1 MLKNPAELRS
11 RLEQEIYN
19 YQMLRLPPK
28 LPRPF
33 DAAAPLPLLPRPDAV
48 AQALR
53 DTPFAAEIR
62 DLAARIRRRDIPLLG
77 TSLQVG
83 REIRWRKDLLSGLE
97 TGTDYFRRVP
107 YLDAAR
113 AGDHKVIWEL
123 NRHQHLVVLAQ
134 DWLLHRDKASLE
146 ELIAQLDSW
155 MEQNPF
161 QRGINWASALE
172 VAFRA
177 LAWIWIFQCAG
188 EAFPRKFR
196 RRWLQMLYWHGCHLE
211 RNLSF
216 YFSPNTHLL
225 GEAVALHALGVL
237 FAFPRSAQWTLLG
250 DMVMRQE
257 IRNQVHADGSHFEHS
272 SYYHVYALDMFVFHG
287 LLSSPDAAYR
297 AIVAK
302 MAEYLEALLGP
313 ARRLSFFGDDDGG
326 RFFHP
331 YGRHDEYGRASLATA
346 HFWLNGKWPATAAA
360 VDIAPQAAWW
370 LGPRKDAAVVPPATP
385 VSESR
390 LFPDVGIAVLRAPGI
405 HVLFDAGPFGT
416 GRGGHSHSDT
426 LSFTVWRNGEP
437 LLVDAGTYRYVG
449 DAAARDA
456 FRGSAAHNT
465 VRIDQLDQAM
475 PVNPFAWNELPHVQ
489 LIEWSPSD
497 TYDRIVAECR
507 YRGFR
512 HRRRLILLKREALL
526 LVFDEIDGPPGDH
539 LVEQFWHP
547 ADDQASARLVVPGG
561 KRQEGWI
568 SPALHSRIPAPVLRM
583 AKTGQLPCRLS
594 AAMRLD

>member
-1 MLKNPAELRS
+1 MLENPAELRS
-11 RLEQEIYN
+11 RLEQEAYN
-19 YQMLRLPPK
+19 YALLRLPPK
-28 LPRPF
+28 LPRGF
-33 DAAAPLPLLPRPDAV
+33 AAAWPLPALPRPDAIS
-48 AQALR
+48 QRLR
-53 DTPFAAEIR
+53 GTTFAREIR
-62 DLAARIRRRDIPLLG
+62 DLAARVRSGDIPMLG

-83 REIRWRKDLLSGLE
+83 PEIHWRRDPLSGIE
-97 TGTDYFRRVP
+97 TGTGYFRGIP
-107 YLDAAR
+107 YLDADR

-134 DWLLHRDKASLE
+134 DWLLHQDQASLA
-146 ELIAQLDSW
+146 ELLRQLESW

-177 LAWIWIFQCAG
+177 LSWIWIFQCAG
-188 EAFPRKFR
+188 EALPEPFR

-225 GEAVALHALGVL
+225 GEAVALHAQGVL
-237 FAFPRSAQWTLLG
+237 FAFPRSAEWARLG
-250 DMVMRQE
+250 GRVVAAE

-287 LLSSPDAAYR
+287 LLSQPDAEYR
-297 AIVAK
+297 QVVAK
-302 MAEYLEALLGP
+302 MADYLEALLGP
-313 ARRLSFFGDDDGG
+313 SRRLSFFGDDDGG

-346 HFWLNGKWPATAAA
+346 HSWLQGKWPAAASDA
-360 VDIAPQAAWW
+360 DILPQGAWW
-370 LGPRKDAAVVPPATP
+370 LETTNEIKKEPALAAAP
-385 VSESR
+385 ESR
-390 LFPDVGIAVLRAPGI
+390 LFADIGMAVLASPGV

-426 LSFTVWRNGEP
+426 LSFTVWKNGEP
-437 LLVDAGTYRYVG
+437 LLVDPGTYRYVG
-449 DAAARDA
+449 DTAAREA

-465 VRIDQLDQAM
+465 VRVDELDQAI
-475 PVNPFAWNELPHVQ
+475 PAGPFGWREHPEVQ
-489 LIEWSPSD
+489 LLEWSPSA
-497 TYDRIVAECR
+497 TSDRVVAECR

-512 HRRRLILLKREALL
+512 HRRRLVLLKREALL
-526 LVFDEIDGPPGDH
+526 LVFDEIDGPPGEH

-547 ADDQASARLVVPGG
+547 ANSQALERLRLPASE
-561 KRQEGWI
+561 KQEGWI
-568 SPALHSRIPAPVLRM
+568 SPALHYRIPATVVRVS
-583 AKTGQLPCRLS
+583 KRGSLPCRLS
-594 AAMRLD
+594 AAIRLD

>member
-1 MLKNPAELRS
+1 MLRNPAELRS
-11 RLEQEIYN
+11 RLEQEVYN
-19 YQMLRLPPK
+19 YRLLRLPPK
-28 LPRPF
+28 LPGSF
-33 DAAAPLPLLPRPDAV
+33 AAASPLPLLPRPDAI
-48 AQALR
+48 AGRLR
-53 DTPFAAEIR
+53 GTPFAREIR
-62 DLAARIRRRDIPLLG
+62 DLAARIRGGDIPLLG
-77 TSLQVG
+77 TALRLG
-83 REIRWRKDLLSGLE
+83 PEMHWRRDPLSGIE
-97 TGTDYFRRVP
+97 TGTEYFRGIP
-107 YLDAAR
+107 YLDAER

-123 NRHQHLVVLAQ
+123 NRQQHLVVLAQ
-134 DWLLHRDKASLE
+134 DWLLHQDQASLA
-146 ELIAQLDSW
+146 ELLRQLESW

-177 LAWIWIFQCAG
+177 LSWIWIFHCAG
-188 EAFPRKFR
+188 EAFPDTFR
-196 RRWLQMLYWHGCHLE
+196 RRWLRMLYWHGCHLE

-237 FAFPRSAQWTLLG
+237 FAFPRAAEWARLG
-250 DMVMRQE
+250 GAVVAAE

-287 LLSSPDAAYR
+287 LLSGPDAEYR
-297 AIVAK
+297 RIVAK
-302 MAEYLEALLGP
+302 MAGYLEALLGP

-331 YGRHDEYGRASLATA
+331 FGRHDEYGRASVATA
-346 HFWLNGKWPATAAA
+346 HYWLRGDWPGGATAA
-360 VDIAPQAAWW
+360 DIAPQAAWW
-370 LGPRKDAAVVPPATP
+370 LEIMKDTGAGDAPAL
-385 VSESR
+385 ESR
-390 LFPDVGIAVLRAPGI
+390 LFADIGMAVLESPGV
-405 HVLFDAGPFGT
+405 HVIFDAGPFGT

-437 LLVDAGTYRYVG
+437 LLVDPGTYRYVG
-449 DAAARDA
+449 DAAAREA

-465 VRIDQLDQAM
+465 VRIDELDQAI
-475 PVNPFAWNELPHVQ
+475 PAGPFGWREHPEVRLV
-489 LIEWSPSD
+489 EWSPGAA
-497 TYDRIVAECR
+497 YDRMVAECR

-547 ADDQASARLVVPGG
+547 ANGQALERLALPSWE
-561 KRQEGWI
+561 KQEGWI
-568 SPALHSRIPAPVLRM
+568 SPALHYRFPATVARVSKRGP
-583 AKTGQLPCRLS
+583 LPCRLS
-594 AAMRLD
+594 AAIRLD